1 MIAEQGAVRER
12 LAQVAQGGLE
22 CRIVEKCI
30 VNLALGADECGEQ
43 YEDNII
49 L

>member
-22 CRIVEKCI
+22 CRIVDKCHREPRT
-30 VNLALGADECGEQ
+30 GSG
-43 YEDNII
+43 
-49 L
+49 